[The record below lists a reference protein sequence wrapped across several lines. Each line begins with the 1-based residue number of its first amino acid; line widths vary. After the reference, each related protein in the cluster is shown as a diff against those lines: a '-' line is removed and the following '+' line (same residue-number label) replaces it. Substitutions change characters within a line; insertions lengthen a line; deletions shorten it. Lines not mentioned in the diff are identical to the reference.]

1 VTIVIDTPS
10 PNTDAEFARQTRDE
24 PRVIGNAE
32 SVSDGRPLSDSA
44 RVAPPERV
52 SPSARLRRLSMAGAR
67 VAGGAALGMWLGDA
81 VLLGITRSGAS
92 WGQWAQG
99 IGGAAFVSLSTALV
113 VGSLLG
119 PVLMPPARSVA
130 LASIHG
136 WQALRQGALEARH
149 MFVARVLALAALLAL
164 WAEGTFHVVL
174 AIVYGFARPQA
185 MAAAMTAADMVV
197 AAILL
202 LAWPSAVGAARILV
216 DGCSRVRGLRWL
228 IAGAWR
234 VPALVALPFLVVAA
248 MAISVAR
255 DQLSALPWHEM
266 IPILGF
272 LVGACV
278 AVALPATPARFR
290 QGAIGSFFLVFAFG
304 FAEAMTIRPESSTAQ
319 NIGFDRAL
327 SGRSGYAAWTFA
339 LDFDRDGQIGILGG
353 GDCAPFDPKRYT
365 GAPDIPGNGIDEDCD
380 GVDASPAWLRSRP
393 TLSLPMNAIP
403 PRPTVIF
410 VTVDALA
417 APELST
423 LGNPRS
429 IMPHV
434 DALARRSMLFSRCF
448 SQGPSTR
455 LSFPSIITSRWDS
468 QQAFIYSSRMPYSFA
483 LEERTV
489 QDAFADSGYDTVAV
503 IPDAYFDRGTWASVT
518 KGFGRVDTSA
528 LRSPSGHSNARE
540 VTDAA
545 LRILSEQRER
555 PLYMWIH
562 YFDAHPP
569 YGVPPGISPPP
580 IRDDRELYEG
590 ELRYID
596 GEFGRLVDAVDQR
609 SAGAYPTLLVFTAD
623 HATSFHP
630 VPESRHFRY
639 GFDLYTSTLHVPL
652 LFHGPG
658 IRVGRGDGPVSTMD
672 VAPTL
677 ANLVHLNDQG
687 KFEGTSLA
695 WELVRG
701 IDDPSRVTFHE
712 YYLPENLFRGNG
724 DPLEFVSA
732 RSARYDLILNR
743 RRGTYELYDW
753 PSDYFEQ
760 HDLYEDQARA
770 PEVTHMQSLL
780 GAFVQKYWRETFEPA
795 PTSQLANAWSSF
807 FAPKSRAIQ
816 R

>member
-1 VTIVIDTPS
+1 
-10 PNTDAEFARQTRDE
+10 
-24 PRVIGNAE
+24 
-32 SVSDGRPLSDSA
+32 
-44 RVAPPERV
+44 
-52 SPSARLRRLSMAGAR
+52 
-67 VAGGAALGMWLGDA
+67 
-81 VLLGITRSGAS
+81 
-92 WGQWAQG
+92 
-99 IGGAAFVSLSTALV
+99 
-113 VGSLLG
+113 
-119 PVLMPPARSVA
+119 
-130 LASIHG
+130 
-136 WQALRQGALEARH
+136 
-149 MFVARVLALAALLAL
+149 
-164 WAEGTFHVVL
+164 
-174 AIVYGFARPQA
+174 
-185 MAAAMTAADMVV
+185 
-197 AAILL
+197 
-202 LAWPSAVGAARILV
+202 
-216 DGCSRVRGLRWL
+216 
-228 IAGAWR
+228 
-234 VPALVALPFLVVAA
+234 
-248 MAISVAR
+248 
-255 DQLSALPWHEM
+255 
-266 IPILGF
+266 
-272 LVGACV
+272 
-278 AVALPATPARFR
+278 
-290 QGAIGSFFLVFAFG
+290 
-304 FAEAMTIRPESSTAQ
+304 
-319 NIGFDRAL
+319 
-327 SGRSGYAAWTFA
+327 
-339 LDFDRDGQIGILGG
+339 
-353 GDCAPFDPKRYT
+353 
-365 GAPDIPGNGIDEDCD
+365 
-380 GVDASPAWLRSRP
+380 
-393 TLSLPMNAIP
+393 
-403 PRPTVIF
+403 
-410 VTVDALA
+410 
-417 APELST
+417 
-423 LGNPRS
+423 
-429 IMPHV
+429 
-434 DALARRSMLFSRCF
+434 
-448 SQGPSTR
+448 
-455 LSFPSIITSRWDS
+455 
-468 QQAFIYSSRMPYSFA
+468 
-483 LEERTV
+483 
-489 QDAFADSGYDTVAV
+489 
-503 IPDAYFDRGTWASVT
+503 
-518 KGFGRVDTSA
+518 
-528 LRSPSGHSNARE
+528 

-652 LFHGPG
+652 IFHGPG

-780 GAFVQKYWRETFEPA
+780 GAFVQKYRRETFEPA